1 MEFWI
6 LIALAVY
13 MINVFLPSLM
23 YLPQI
28 GIGGHVGARDNL
40 PDHAPLAARARSS
53 HANHLE
59 NLPVFLALAF
69 LVMLR
74 DDLNMGQAILGAQL
88 YVAGR
93 IAYMPFYIAGI
104 PWLRSL
110 AYLTSFAG
118 YILMAWALV

>member
-28 GIGGHVGARDNL
+28 GIGGQVGARDNL
-40 PDHAPLAARARSS
+40 PDHAPLAARARRSQ
-53 HANHLE
+53 ANHIE
-59 NLPVFLALAF
+59 NLPIFLALAF

-74 DDLNMGQAILGAQL
+74 DDPNMGQAILGAQL